1 MISSM
6 PSYDYQAQPGR
17 QPGTMPAKV
26 RPGRLWYLVS
36 VVVFAAG
43 IAWLV
48 IGFTSIVGQV
58 NSMARVQLPG
68 GGTVSL
74 SHSGSYL
81 VYFEGPGSQGGTLPS
96 FDVHVTPA
104 SPGAAV
110 ASLTPYR
117 TNVTY
122 NFGSHSGRAV
132 LTLTVTHPGSFLI
145 STRGV
150 PAIADGSDLAIGSNL
165 GRGIVGTVVPSVLLI
180 VVSAIGGL
188 LILIIRLVRKS
199 NMRQRQQLMS

>member
-6 PSYDYQAQPGR
+6 PSYEYQAQPGG
-17 QPGTMPAKV
+17 QPGTMPAKL

-36 VVVFAAG
+36 LVAFAAG
-43 IAWLV
+43 IAWLI
-48 IGFTSIVGQV
+48 IGFTSIVGQI
-58 NSMARVQLPG
+58 NSMARVQLPA

-96 FDVHVTPA
+96 FHVQVAPTA
-104 SPGAAV
+104 PGTAV
-110 ASLTPYR
+110 SLAQYG

-122 NFGSHSGRAV
+122 NFGSHAGRAV
-132 LTLTVTHPGSFLI
+132 LTLTVSHPGTFRVSF
-145 STRGV
+145 RNV
-150 PAIADGSDLAIGSNL
+150 PAIAYGSDLAIGSNL

-188 LILIIRLVRKS
+188 LVLIIRLVRKS